1 MSERLPNGLRK
12 HIRAELA
19 DVRKSGS
26 LNEINQT
33 ENNVSSI
40 RLSAHYA
47 SYARQLEE
55 LQVKINQ
62 SPDNSTDRAELTV
75 KKYWL
80 EYKISS
86 STDKPIRLKAY
97 NDYLHRL
104 ESEQSEL
111 YDHLNE
117 QVGEDRNR
125 KPITRMIAIRNQVIS
140 PEEFK
145 KR

>member
-26 LNEINQT
+26 LNEINRT
-33 ENNVSSI
+33 EGDVSAI
-40 RLSAHYA
+40 RLSAH
-47 SYARQLEE
+47 YARQLEE
-55 LQVKINQ
+55 LQGKINQ

-80 EYKISS
+80 EYKISN
-86 STDKPIRLKAY
+86 STDKPIKLRAY

-104 ESEQSEL
+104 EDEQPKL

-117 QVGEDRNR
+117 QVGEDRHRN
-125 KPITRMIAIRNQVIS
+125 PITRMIAIRNQVIS